1 MSIIKSTTYSVYIG
15 SSSFVSLEKYL
26 NKNKYTKYIII
37 CDEQTMQ
44 YCLPTLLLNCEALNS
59 AEIIE
64 IESGENNKTIET
76 CIQVWGALTDLSVDK
91 NSLIINLGGGVIS
104 DLGGFVASTFKRGI
118 DFINIPTTLLAMVD
132 ASVGG
137 KNGIDFEQIK
147 NHIGTINN
155 PKAIFVNPVFL
166 ETLSERQIKNG
177 YAEVIKIALIADK
190 TFWKQLISI
199 KNYRNFYSEKIITK
213 AIELKNNIVRKD
225 FKENDLRKSLNFG
238 HTIGHALE
246 SSFLQCN
253 NDILHGEAVAIGIII
268 ESEIA
273 KELKRISEKENKEI
287 KEYIFTVYKKIKI
300 TKKIEQLILEYILHD
315 KKNIGN
321 KLCFS
326 LPKSIG
332 SYELNCGVT
341 NNLITQAIKKFN

>member
-1 MSIIKSTTYSVYIG
+1 MSIIKSTTYSIHIG
-15 SSSFVSLEKYL
+15 SSSFISLKKFL
-26 NKNKYTKYIII
+26 KKNKYTKYIII

-44 YCLPTLLLNCEALNS
+44 YCLPTLLVNCEALNS

-91 NSLIINLGGGVIS
+91 KSLIINLGGGVIS

-155 PKAIFVNPVFL
+155 PKAIFVNSIFL

-190 TFWKQLISI
+190 VFWKKLKNI
-199 KNYRNFYSEKIITK
+199 KNYKEYYSEDIVTK
-213 AIELKNNIVRKD
+213 AIELKNNIVKKD

-246 SSFLQCN
+246 SSFMKCN
-253 NDILHGEAVAIGIII
+253 KDILHGEAVAIGIVI
-268 ESEIA
+268 ECEIA
-273 KELKRISEKENKEI
+273 KELKQISEKENEEI
-287 KEYIFTVYKKIKI
+287 KEYIFAVYKKIKI
-300 TKKIEQLILEYILHD
+300 TKNIEQLVLKYIKHD
-315 KKNIGN
+315 KKNIEN

-326 LPKSIG
+326 LPKNIG
-332 SYELNCGVT
+332 SFELYCGVT
-341 NNLITQAIKKFN
+341 NNLITQVIKNFN